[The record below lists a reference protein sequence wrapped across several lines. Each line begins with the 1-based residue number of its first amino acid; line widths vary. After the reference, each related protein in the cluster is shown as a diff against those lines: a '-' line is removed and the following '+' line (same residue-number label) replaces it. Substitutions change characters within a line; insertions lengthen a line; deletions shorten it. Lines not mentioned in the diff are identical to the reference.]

1 MPAHL
6 IKASLVFMKWRVFLN
21 QELILIWSAH
31 VVLIS
36 RRVEKTS
43 WTITRK
49 MSERWP
55 NLPHAKLQSLF
66 QLEYESFYIFFPS
79 DCGVCN
85 LSCHDCWL
93 NYRKATGVSRFFCT
107 CCFVFNINRHLPCLS
122 YPRNHRRM
130 WTTVTGSSNNWLYYK
145 ASHHGPR

>member
-1 MPAHL
+1 M
-6 IKASLVFMKWRVFLN
+6 
-21 QELILIWSAH
+21 AH
-31 VVLIS
+31 VELKKSPGLKKKTAEIYPGKCRSKGPTSHTPNFS
-36 RRVEKTS
+36 RFSNSSMGVFT
-43 WTITRK
+43 
-49 MSERWP
+49 
-55 NLPHAKLQSLF
+55 
-66 QLEYESFYIFFPS
+66 FFPS

-85 LSCHDCWL
+85 LSCHDCSL